1 MTSVAGSYFTPACA
15 GSTSAQTP
23 SVPPT
28 TLARKTRI
36 GSFGSTGARLRRR
49 LSVSADADHLGAAHQ
64 HLGRD
69 AGEIADG
76 ENDDDRADAEPAGAH
91 RAAAAR

>member
-1 MTSVAGSYFTPACA
+1 M
-15 GSTSAQTP
+15 
-23 SVPPT
+23 
-28 TLARKTRI
+28 
-36 GSFGSTGARLRRR
+36 RRR
-49 LSVSADADHLGAAHQ
+49 LVLRADADHFGAAHQ

-91 RAAAAR
+91 RPAASALAATILDVRGLRHVFIFHDELRANAD